1 MPKPSPWQQRRQRDL
16 AKAGIRE
23 GPDYLYRPRQ
33 CLVADRDVSRLR
45 PHLRRVGG
53 APDAAT
59 NSRLQQLRLGVTR
72 WIMPATVDIPRLLVQ
87 LRALGD
93 EDWTPSVAAN
103 TVLAG
108 EPRYQGGPGSS
119 PRPARPLPSTTPAI
133 GLGGT
138 TTELSVLDTGYAAS
152 VRTLHASLA
161 ARLRPDPDDVDVLDT
176 EGDHVLD
183 FEAAHGTF
191 ISGVAHRLA
200 PQLRIDPERVLDPR
214 GWGDDLSV
222 ALGWPSSAL
231 PSSTA
236 RSVATPRTTGFRLAL
251 QAALR
256 SLGRDVVVVAA
267 AGNNKSDRPFWPAAF
282 KRVIAVAALDT
293 TVTPHRPAT
302 FSNYGWWVDVCAPGV
317 DLHSAYVNGVWQLD
331 PSQEAMTFAGWAA
344 WSGTSFAAP
353 LSPPPSPPGWPS
365 QGGRPGRW
373 PPSSSP
379 RWVPFP
385 GTPTTACSSSRLPT
399 WSTGRAARRRPSQRR
414 GRRSRRRRPPRSG
427 RRRSLPAPRPVQRPV
442 GSPAPSRRAT
452 RASAT
457 CWRRRAR
464 A

>member
-1 MPKPSPWQQRRQRDL
+1 MPKPTPWQQRRQRDL

-23 GPDYLYRPRQ
+23 GPDFLYRPRQ
-33 CLVADRDVSRLR
+33 CLISDRDLSRLR
-45 PHLRRVGG
+45 PSLRQAGG
-53 APDAAT
+53 VPDAAT
-59 NSRLQQLRLGVTR
+59 NSRLQQLKLGLSR
-72 WIMPATVDIPRLLVQ
+72 WIMPSTVDIPRLLAQ

-93 EDWTPSVAAN
+93 DDWEPTVAAN

-108 EPRYQGGPGSS
+108 EPRYQGGPGGS
-119 PRPARPLPSTTPAI
+119 PRPARPLPPTMPASS

-191 ISGVAHRLA
+191 ISGLAHRLA

-214 GWGDDLSV
+214 GWGDDVSV
-222 ALGWPSSAL
+222 AMGMAQQ
-231 PSSTA
+231 
-236 RSVATPRTTGFRLAL
+236 RSPVVNCSFGGYTEGDRAPLAL
-251 QAALR
+251 QEALR

-267 AGNNKSDRPFWPAAF
+267 AGNNDSDRPFWPAAF

-293 TVTPHRPAT
+293 TVTPHRPAA

-331 PSQEAMTFAGWAA
+331 PSQESMTFAGWAA

-353 LSPPPSPPGWPS
+353 LLAATVAAGVAESGQSARKVAAELLASLGPVPGHPDH
-365 QGGRPGRW
+365 GLLFEPATDLVYRPGSA
-373 PPSSSP
+373 PP
-379 RWVPFP
+379 
-385 GTPTTACSSSRLPT
+385 
-399 WSTGRAARRRPSQRR
+399 
-414 GRRSRRRRPPRSG
+414 
-427 RRRSLPAPRPVQRPV
+427 
-442 GSPAPSRRAT
+442 
-452 RASAT
+452 
-457 CWRRRAR
+457 
-464 A
+464 

>member
-1 MPKPSPWQQRRQRDL
+1 MLHRVHAPAYNLGTTDSEVWTMPTTSPWRQRRQRDL
-16 AKAGIRE
+16 VKAGIRE

-33 CLVADRDVSRLR
+33 CLVADRDISRLR

-53 APDAAT
+53 VPDAAT

-93 EDWTPSVAAN
+93 DDWTPSVAAN

-108 EPRYQGGPGSS
+108 EPRYQGGPGGS
-119 PRPARPLPSTTPAI
+119 PRPARPLPSTTPSSS

-138 TTELSVLDTGYAAS
+138 ATELSVLDTGYAAS

-176 EGDHVLD
+176 EGDRILD

-191 ISGVAHRLA
+191 ISGLAHRLA

-222 ALGWPSSAL
+222 ALGMAQQ
-231 PSSTA
+231 
-236 RSVATPRTTGFRLAL
+236 RSPVLNCSFGGYTEDDRAPLAL

-256 SLGRDVVVVAA
+256 GLGREVVVVAA
-267 AGNNKSDRPFWPAAF
+267 AGNNNSDRPFWPAAF

-293 TVTPHRPAT
+293 TVTPHQPAR

-317 DLHSAYVNGVWQLD
+317 DLHSAYVRGVWQLD
-331 PSQEAMTFAGWAA
+331 PSHGGDDLRRMGRLERYVVRG
-344 WSGTSFAAP
+344 
-353 LSPPPSPPGWPS
+353 PPRRRNGRC
-365 QGGRPGRW
+365 QGGRVRTAGQAGR
-373 PPSSSP
+373 
-379 RWVPFP
+379 
-385 GTPTTACSSSRLPT
+385 G
-399 WSTGRAARRRPSQRR
+399 
-414 GRRSRRRRPPRSG
+414 
-427 RRRSLPAPRPVQRPV
+427 
-442 GSPAPSRRAT
+442 
-452 RASAT
+452 
-457 CWRRRAR
+457 
-464 A
+464 